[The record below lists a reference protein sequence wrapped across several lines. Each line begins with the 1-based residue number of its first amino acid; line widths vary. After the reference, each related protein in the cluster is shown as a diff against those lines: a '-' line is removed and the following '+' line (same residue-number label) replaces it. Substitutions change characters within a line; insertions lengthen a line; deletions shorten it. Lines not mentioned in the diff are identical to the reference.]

1 MDLRLYYQ
9 KIRDI
14 EATIADEFPVV
25 VSRETGDGGKRG
37 TLTEVPRRIAAKM
50 IVEGHARL
58 AALEQTQT
66 FRELQAEAKRLLD
79 QVEAAARIQVTVVSA
94 AELDKFKG
102 GKSSAAK

>member
-25 VSRETGDGGKRG
+25 VSRETGDGGKSG
-37 TLTEVPRRIAAKM
+37 TLTEVPRRVAAKM
-50 IVEGHARL
+50 IVEGQARL
-58 AALEQTQT
+58 AAPEQKQT
-66 FRELQAEAKRLLD
+66 FRESQAEAKRLFD
-79 QVEAAARIQVTVVSA
+79 QVDAASKIQVTVVSA

-102 GKSSAAK
+102 GKPSTTK

>member
-14 EATIADEFPVV
+14 EATITDEFPVV
-25 VSRETGDGGKRG
+25 VSRDTGDGGKSG
-37 TLTEVPRRIAAKM
+37 TLTEVPRRVAAKM
-50 IVEGHARL
+50 IVEGQARL
-58 AALEQTQT
+58 AAVAQVEV
-66 FRELQAEAKRLLD
+66 FRESQSEAKRVLD
-79 QVEAAARIQVTVVSA
+79 QIEAAARIQVTVVSA

>member
-25 VSRETGDGGKRG
+25 VSRDTGDGGKSG

-50 IVEGHARL
+50 IVEGQARL
-58 AALEQTQT
+58 AAMEQKQAFLES
-66 FRELQAEAKRLLD
+66 QADAKRLLD

-102 GKSSAAK
+102 GKSSASK

>member
-14 EATIADEFPVV
+14 EATITDEFPVV
-25 VSRETGDGGKRG
+25 VSRDTGDGGKSG
-37 TLTEVPRRIAAKM
+37 TLTEVPRRVAAKM
-50 IVEGHARL
+50 IVEGQARL
-58 AALEQTQT
+58 AAVAQIEV
-66 FRELQAEAKRLLD
+66 FRESQSEAKRVLD
-79 QVEAAARIQVTVVSA
+79 QIEAAARIQVTVVSA

>member
-25 VSRETGDGGKRG
+25 VSRETGDGGKSG
-37 TLTEVPRRIAAKM
+37 TLTEVPRHIAARM
-50 IVEGHARL
+50 IVEGQARL
-58 AALEQTQT
+58 AAAELKQT
-66 FRELQAEAKRLLD
+66 FRQSQAEAKRLLD

-94 AELDKFKG
+94 AELDKFTG
-102 GKSSAAK
+102 GKSSATK